1 MRTKDKNTL
10 LEIKAFIND
19 YCDYNG
25 RGPSV
30 GEIAKKWDM
39 SKNTR
44 KRPKLKKIFSVK

>member
-44 KRPKLKKIFSVK
+44 KRPKLK